1 MPNIK
6 PNYFQWNLV
15 PGRPDVPGRAVA
27 GDEGV
32 EDGLVE
38 GHLALLRDNSYMTS
52 ASADKVMEVA
62 LVLYCKSGANAEGG
76 KRTSYKDGPFMCSRI
91 DEALDMSPI
100 LQNLK

>member
-6 PNYFQWNLV
+6 PNHFQWNLV
-15 PGRPDVPGRAVA
+15 PGRPDVSSRAVA

-52 ASADKVMEVA
+52 A
-62 LVLYCKSGANAEGG
+62 
-76 KRTSYKDGPFMCSRI
+76 
-91 DEALDMSPI
+91 
-100 LQNLK
+100 Q